1 MTDLALAERV
11 ANAVLYEGYILY
23 PYRPSSVKNQQR
35 WNFGGVYPH
44 AYSEAQKGTEA
55 WTMQT
60 ECLVTTDAD
69 TTLDIRVRFLHLQE
83 RAVGELEAPVAL
95 LPEGDAPPYRPVDAL
110 KIGARTFQSWQ
121 ESVARDVPITGLKPL
136 ALVVQPHEMS
146 FAFPVWQGVE
156 PLPDETGQI
165 VGLLVRQQHA
175 VQGTVAVTA
184 EMAADGVYKITVLI
198 TNDTALENATAISRD
213 DALLRAFV
221 STHTLLTIEGGAFI
235 SLLEPPQEYEILAAQ
250 CQNVGTWPVL
260 LGENGETDMVLSSP
274 IILYDYPQIA
284 PESPGDL
291 FDGTEIDEILT
302 LRIMTL
308 TDAEKDE
315 VRGADERGRALLE
328 RTENMSAE
336 QLMKLHGTM
345 RNLK

>member
-1 MTDLALAERV
+1 MDLALAERV

-35 WNFGGVYPH
+35 WNFGGIYPH
-44 AYSEAQKGTEA
+44 AYSEAQKGTDA

-60 ECLVTTDAD
+60 ECLVTGDSD
-69 TTLDIRVRFLHLQE
+69 TNLDIRVRFLQLQA
-83 RAVGELEAPVAL
+83 RIVGELDAPLSA
-95 LPEGDAPPYRPVDAL
+95 LPEMGEPPFNPVDAL
-110 KIGARTFQSWQ
+110 KVEDQWYQSWQ
-121 ESVARDVPITGLKPL
+121 ESVERDIYANRVPL
-136 ALVVQPHEMS
+136 AELVEE
-146 FAFPVWQGVE
+146 G
-156 PLPDETGQI
+156 
-165 VGLLVRQQHA
+165 VGLPFRFYAIRTIEPIRDATGTIVAVLVRQQEA
-175 VQGTVAVTA
+175 MRGAIEISAELVA
-184 EMAADGVYKITVLI
+184 EGVYKITVLI
-198 TNDTALENATAISRD
+198 LNQTEIDQDASLSRD

-221 STHTLLTIEGGAFI
+221 STHTLLTIEGGEFF
-235 SLLEPPQEYEILAAQ
+235 SLLEPPDEYQSLAAL
-250 CQNVGTWPVL
+250 CRNVGTWPVL
-260 LGENGETDMVLSSP
+260 LGEHGERDMVLSSP

-328 RTENMSAE
+328 RTENMTAE

-345 RNLK
+345 RNLR